1 MNDKLIRRMI
11 DKGYSDEDIV
21 LRLRCKL
28 ELVVA
33 IRELI
38 KMEVERSHIVKEDPQ
53 DIDWDLYE

>member
-1 MNDKLIRRMI
+1 MDQLLIRRMI
-11 DKGYSDEDIV
+11 NNGYSNQDIV
-21 LRLRCKL
+21 ERLRCKL

-38 KMEVERSHIVKEDPQ
+38 HTENKRSHVVQEDPQ